1 MNYTELNRVIDAS
14 GLKRTYIAEKLNM
27 TDQVFCKRT
36 SGASSWKVSEA
47 AELVKILGISK
58 TKAYDIFLA

>member
-1 MNYTELNRVIDAS
+1 MNYEELNRVIDVS
-14 GLKRTYIAEKLNM
+14 GLKRSHIAQKLGM
-27 TDQVFCKRT
+27 KDPAFCKRT
-36 SGASSWKVSEA
+36 TGAVEWKVGEV